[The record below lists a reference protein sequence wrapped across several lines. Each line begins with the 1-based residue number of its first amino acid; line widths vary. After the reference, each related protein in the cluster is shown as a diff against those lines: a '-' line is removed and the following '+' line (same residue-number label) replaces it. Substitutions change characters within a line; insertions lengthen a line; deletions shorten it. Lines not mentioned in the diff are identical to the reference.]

1 MGRVDI
7 VSRNE
12 SGETIN
18 ENNKTEKYENNNP
31 IRVHFGR
38 NRFGD
43 GM

>member
-1 MGRVDI
+1 M

-12 SGETIN
+12 SSEMIN
-18 ENNKTEKYENNNP
+18 DNNKTEKHENNNS
-31 IRVHFGR
+31 IYAHIGC